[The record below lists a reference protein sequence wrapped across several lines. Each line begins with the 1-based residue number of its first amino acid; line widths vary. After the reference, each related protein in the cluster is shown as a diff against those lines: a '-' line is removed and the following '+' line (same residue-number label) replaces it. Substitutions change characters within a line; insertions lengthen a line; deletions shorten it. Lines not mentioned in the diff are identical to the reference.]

1 MKFIIDRFEENF
13 AVCEDENGIMKNI
26 EKSLLPKDVK
36 EGDVILKDNNIFY
49 IDYEET
55 KKLREEI
62 NQMTKN
68 LWSE

>member
-36 EGDVILKDNNIFY
+36 EGDVIFKDNNIFY

-62 NQMTKN
+62 NQITKN

>member
-62 NQMTKN
+62 NQITKN

>member
-26 EKSLLPKDVK
+26 ERSLLPKDTR
-36 EGDVILKDNNIFY
+36 EGDVIFKDNNIFY

>member
-13 AVCEDENGIMKNI
+13 VVCEDENGIMKNI

>member
-26 EKSLLPKDVK
+26 EKSLLPKDVR

>member
-26 EKSLLPKDVK
+26 EKLLLPKDVK